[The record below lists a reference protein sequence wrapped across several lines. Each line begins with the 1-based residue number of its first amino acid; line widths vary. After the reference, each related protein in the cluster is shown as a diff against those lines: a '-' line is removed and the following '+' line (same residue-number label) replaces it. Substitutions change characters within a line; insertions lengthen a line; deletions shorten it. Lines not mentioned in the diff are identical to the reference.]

1 MFGKK
6 GYNYMLSY
14 CFVINIDIAFSCFIK
29 AVSSVYNRI
38 VQNIILLG
46 QFFENIVVYICFCVN
61 PQKNLVWWRHS
72 TAQRVAYMYSV
83 LFQELRNTLLI

>member
-14 CFVINIDIAFSCFIK
+14 CFVINIGIAFSCFIK

-38 VQNIILLG
+38 AQNIFLLVR
-46 QFFENIVVYICFCVN
+46 FFENIVVYICFCVN
-61 PQKNLVWWRHS
+61 PQ
-72 TAQRVAYMYSV
+72 
-83 LFQELRNTLLI
+83 EI